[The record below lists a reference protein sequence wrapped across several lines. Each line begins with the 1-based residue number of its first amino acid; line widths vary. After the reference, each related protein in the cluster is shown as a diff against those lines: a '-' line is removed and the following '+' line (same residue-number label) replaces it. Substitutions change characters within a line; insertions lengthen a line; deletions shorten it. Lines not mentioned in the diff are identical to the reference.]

1 MGLPHLAS
9 SHPGSPSRA
18 VSYCSWPADAF
29 VAMFVPTYCSSAA
42 GGQVLY
48 AIRTVVT
55 RHACWGS
62 AFWNLG
68 APMQEGCSWADATVV
83 SMSIGCPFT
92 CGISGCCL
100 RPSSF
105 TDSAIPWKDS
115 AAASWSSSQLWGSAG
130 SWSQALTSDR
140 KEDEPFHS
148 KPCDPK
154 ASSDE
159 TPLTIS
165 FLDSSRYFGSSQ
177 NRSV

>member
-92 CGISGCCL
+92 CGISGLLFATQLLHRL
-100 RPSSF
+100 RNSVERFCSCKLVLK
-105 TDSAIPWKDS
+105 SVVGL
-115 AAASWSSSQLWGSAG
+115 SWFLVSGS
-130 SWSQALTSDR
+130 
-140 KEDEPFHS
+140 
-148 KPCDPK
+148 
-154 ASSDE
+154 
-159 TPLTIS
+159 
-165 FLDSSRYFGSSQ
+165 
-177 NRSV
+177 N